1 MNVTDVY
8 IKKQYTCK
16 KCNGQ
21 VYYGKVTDDQG
32 KIVTEDGA
40 VPNGKFGKESN
51 VLSGAVD
58 ANDKT
63 KFHECYLSNLQQKY
77 RDATNKPRE
86 FKITPNLLTT
96 NSNTVVD
103 DFISEANNFYMRN
116 GPTAAKFCGAGATSK
131 DQHITSMGMMHDY
144 FTYRLIVAIEKLSK
158 KD

>member
-63 KFHECYLSNLQQKY
+63 KFHECYLSNLQQKF
-77 RDATNKPRE
+77 RDATKLARE
-86 FKITPNLLTT
+86 LELGVNAGHDLDL
-96 NSNTVVD
+96 
-103 DFISEANNFYMRN
+103 NN
-116 GPTAAKFCGAGATSK
+116 
-131 DQHITSMGMMHDY
+131 
-144 FTYRLIVAIEKLSK
+144 LSK
-158 KD
+158 FLGIDGILEVSIGHALTVESIERGMDAVIGKYLDICDQARN